1 MGIKGDRDETEVSVD
16 KDGYEQ
22 DLKEAKAKARADN
35 RTKAFSD
42 FNFAKSK

>member
-22 DLKEAKAKARADN
+22 ELKRAKAKANIDVR
-35 RTKAFSD
+35 RLFGLQLREK
-42 FNFAKSK
+42 